1 MYDVIIFDSSPRLM
15 YWPKQR
21 QISSSRAASIIFL
34 SLFLPWQNS
43 LKLVH
48 GLIELSNMQH
58 TLNFCLEQPG
68 RNKGCNHES
77 AHPGGNRVKVFE
89 NKGATAAVPVAPV
102 VTSLGIMY
110 AKANDLLSNIFAV
123 NVLPKYISYHL
134 SSVFTDSQTVA
145 TYIIIN
151 RCL

>member
-1 MYDVIIFDSSPRLM
+1 MLC
-15 YWPKQR
+15 
-21 QISSSRAASIIFL
+21 
-34 SLFLPWQNS
+34 
-43 LKLVH
+43 
-48 GLIELSNMQH
+48 

-68 RNKGCNHES
+68 RNQGCNHES
-77 AHPGGNRVKVFE
+77 AHPGGNRVKVCE